1 MKRLI
6 EHIVKS
12 YKSNILLETR
22 GVGIQIWEKGIRAL
36 HDIIQKK
43 IFDLNRNDIEN
54 NKRLNRE
61 IEFVLEYE
69 DIIDLVNEWYNTRR
83 INYFPGLQRFMVNV
97 YCIKRYLNTDKNNL
111 NYGGGVV
118 NMLGC
123 KNFELNI
130 RLDCNYKGEINDEKF
145 FTVLF
150 HEFKHIYDG
159 LLSKQNGQSDEEFN
173 KRFTY
178 LDIDNMWISEKIHY
192 LLHFISPGEMSARL
206 TEFYYEITPELIEK
220 NYNRIKNIN
229 DLIKCTSI
237 YQKFIRVFYTYEK
250 TINRMW
256 PFQAKILLKHLTKP
270 SQKYPNGRGVYNRDF
285 KDYKELKNFLKQRSY
300 EILMKY
306 YNSMYRIAG
315 DKIQELG
322 DKYNWIR

>member
-6 EHIVKS
+6 EHIVES
-12 YKSNILLETR
+12 YKTNILLETR

-43 IFDLNRNDIEN
+43 IIELNQYNKEN
-54 NKRLNRE
+54 NKGLNRK

-69 DIIDLVNEWYNTRR
+69 DIIDLVNEWYNTSR
-83 INYFPGLQRFMVNV
+83 INYFPGLQRFMINV
-97 YCIKRYLNTDKNNL
+97 YCIKRYLNSDKKNL
-111 NYGGGVV
+111 SYGGNVES
-118 NMLGC
+118 MLNG
-123 KNFELNI
+123 KHFEINI
-130 RLDCNYKGEINDEKF
+130 QLDCNYNGEINEEKF
-145 FTVLF
+145 FSLLC
-150 HEFKHIYDG
+150 HEFKHIYDEI
-159 LLSKQNGQSDEEFN
+159 LSKQNGQSNEEFH

-178 LDIDNMWISEKIHY
+178 LDIPNTWISDDLQY

-206 TEFYYEITPELIEK
+206 TEFYYELTPELIES
-220 NYNRIKNIN
+220 NYNKIQCIN
-229 DLIKCTSI
+229 DLIKCTSLFN
-237 YQKFIRVFYTYEK
+237 KFVKVLQTYEK

-270 SQKYPNGRGVYNRDF
+270 SKKYPNGRGVYNRDF
-285 KDYKELKNFLKQRSY
+285 KNYKELKTFLKQRSY
-300 EILMKY
+300 DILINY
-306 YNSMYRIAG
+306 YNNMYRIAG